1 MSGGVRLE
9 APSQLDYFASL
20 VAEDNGFPLLEA
32 AISVGQDLDPHLDPQ
47 AVMVA
52 LDRLGHRLARR
63 IPADAVPLQRLR
75 WLNRYFFD
83 ELAFGGNVND
93 YYAADNSYL
102 HCVLDSRRGI
112 PITLALLYI
121 EMAGHAGLKACGISF
136 PGHFLVKLRL
146 PRGEVVIDPFTGQSL
161 SRDDLEERLGPYR
174 QQRGLVGDF
183 EVPLGLFLQEAPP
196 RDFLARL
203 LRNLKEIH
211 LAAEDWPALLPVQE
225 RLVRLMPEAWSEYR
239 DRGLACAELG
249 LDEVA
254 LLDLQTYLEHC
265 PSADDAPALRERMAR
280 IGRPDAQRWGP

>member
-1 MSGGVRLE
+1 MRLDV
-9 APSQLDYFASL
+9 PSHLDYFAAL
-20 VAEDNGFPLLEA
+20 VAEDEGFPLLEA
-32 AISVGQDLDPHLDPQ
+32 AIAVGQDRDASLDPQ

-52 LDRLGHRLARR
+52 LDRLGARLARR

-121 EMAGHAGLKACGISF
+121 ELAGHAGLKARGISF

-174 QQRGLVGDF
+174 RQRGLVGDF
-183 EVPLGLFLQEAPP
+183 EVPLGLFLQEASP

-211 LAAEDWPALLPVQE
+211 LAAEDWPALRQVQE
-225 RLVRLMPEAWSEYR
+225 RLVRLLPEAWSEHR

-249 LDEVA
+249 LDDQA
-254 LLDLQTYLEHC
+254 LADLQTYLAHC
-265 PSADDAPALRERMAR
+265 ADAEDAPALRERMAR
-280 IGRPDAQRWGP
+280 IGLPPNGRWTA

>member
-9 APSQLDYFASL
+9 VPSRLDYFSSL
-20 VAEDNGFPLLEA
+20 VAQDEGFPLLEA
-32 AISVGQDLDPHLDPQ
+32 AIAVGQDRDASLDPQ

-52 LDRLGHRLARR
+52 LDRLGARLARR

-121 EMAGHAGLKACGISF
+121 EMAGHAGLKARGISF

-161 SRDDLEERLGPYR
+161 
-174 QQRGLVGDF
+174 
-183 EVPLGLFLQEAPP
+183 
-196 RDFLARL
+196 
-203 LRNLKEIH
+203 
-211 LAAEDWPALLPVQE
+211 
-225 RLVRLMPEAWSEYR
+225 
-239 DRGLACAELG
+239 
-249 LDEVA
+249 
-254 LLDLQTYLEHC
+254 T
-265 PSADDAPALRERMAR
+265 
-280 IGRPDAQRWGP
+280 

>member
-1 MSGGVRLE
+1 MNDGVHLGV
-9 APSQLDYFASL
+9 PSHLDYFATL
-20 VAEDNGFPLLEA
+20 VAEDQGFPLLEA
-32 AISVGQDLDPHLDPQ
+32 AIAVGQDRDPQLDPQ
-47 AVMVA
+47 SVMVA
-52 LDRLGHRLARR
+52 LDRLGARLARR

-121 EMAGHAGLKACGISF
+121 EMAHHAGLKARGISF

-161 SRDDLEERLGPYR
+161 SREDLEERLGPYR
-174 QQRGLVGDF
+174 RQRGLVGDF
-183 EVPLGLFLQEAPP
+183 EVPLGLFLQEASP
-196 RDFLARL
+196 REFLGRL

-211 LAAEDWPALLPVQE
+211 LSAEDWPELLKVQE
-225 RLVRLMPEAWSEYR
+225 RLVRLMPQAWPELR
-239 DRGLACAELG
+239 DRGLAYAELG
-249 LDEVA
+249 MDEAA
-254 LLDLQTYLEHC
+254 LADLHGYLEHC
-265 PSADDAPALRERMAR
+265 ADAEDAAALRERMSR
-280 IGRPDAQRWGP
+280 ISRPGAGRWPS